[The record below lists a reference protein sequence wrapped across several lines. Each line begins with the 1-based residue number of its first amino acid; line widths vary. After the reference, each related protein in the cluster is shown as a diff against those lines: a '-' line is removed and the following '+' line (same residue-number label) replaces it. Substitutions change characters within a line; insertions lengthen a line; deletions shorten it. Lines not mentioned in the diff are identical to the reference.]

1 MKKKI
6 YIYHNLSE
14 SQMYNKVSVSELLF
28 TQFTEMDSLK

>member
-14 SQMYNKVSVSELLF
+14 SQMYNKVSVSELF